1 MRRLLGLLV
10 LLGAVGAHAEDL
22 SFVGG
27 TDKNPLDYKLNET
40 ITFTVTLVDRDK
52 DNAPVTGRAL
62 RWTLAHD
69 DRKLDR
75 NGTATSGVKFVQTG
89 A

>member
-27 TDKNPLDYKLNET
+27 TDKNPA
-40 ITFTVTLVDRDK
+40 TV
-52 DNAPVTGRAL
+52 GC
-62 RWTLAHD
+62 W
-69 DRKLDR
+69 
-75 NGTATSGVKFVQTG
+75 GTRTCG
-89 A
+89 